1 MNRRLALIAS
11 LAVIACTVCAVA
23 QEQPPALPQRVAPPS
38 ATASA
43 DDLVERA
50 DILHAQKQ
58 YLDAIDYYRAA
69 LKKDNAAPT
78 WNKLGITY
86 LQTNNLDDARKCF
99 EKSSKIDKAYPD
111 AKNNLGVIYYMHKKY
126 SKAIKYYKQAI
137 ALRDSAPSFHSNL
150 GTAYFSKKE
159 ISRAMTEYQRA
170 LQLDPSV
177 FDHQSAAGVAA
188 QLSSPEDRAHY
199 SYVLAKMYAQ
209 TGNFDRSLNYLRKA
223 MEDGYKSID
232 DVYKDQEFAGLR
244 KDPRFNELMTSKPVA
259 IPQ

>member
-1 MNRRLALIAS
+1 MNRRLALIAY
-11 LAVIACTVCAVA
+11 LAAIAFSVCAFA
-23 QEQPPALPQRVAPPS
+23 QEQPPVPPQRVAPPS

-43 DDLVERA
+43 DELVDRA
-50 DILHAQKQ
+50 DVLHAQKQ

-69 LKKDNAAPT
+69 IKKDNAAAT

-86 LQTNNLDDARKCF
+86 LQTNDLQQAHKCF
-99 EKSSKIDKAYPD
+99 DKSSKLDKTYPD
-111 AKNNLGVIYYMHKKY
+111 AKNNLGVIYYMRKKY

-137 ALRDSAPSFHSNL
+137 ALRDGAASFHSNL

-159 ISRAMTEYQRA
+159 ISRAMAEYQRA
-170 LQLDPSV
+170 LQLDPAV

-209 TGNFDRSLNYLRKA
+209 SGNFDRSLNYLRKA
-223 MEDGYKSID
+223 MEDGYKGID

-244 KDPRFNELMTSKPVA
+244 KDPRFNELMVSKPVA